1 MLSVLKSALGGLA
14 LVAFAL
20 LSLPAQA
27 QVTEG
32 DDAPLRFGRF
42 EHQGNVVHGFLSA
55 GGIHELSGSFF
66 DATTVRTGWVIPL
79 EEVRILAPV
88 LPGKVIGIALNYKSH
103 GGEQTDEPQF
113 FAKLPSSV
121 IAHEA
126 TIVPPKGSKNLHYE
140 GEVVIVMGA
149 RASKVPE
156 AQALE
161 YVFGVTAG
169 NDVTERS
176 FGSGGFDVLR
186 AKGSDTFAPLGPWIV
201 PGLSVDNLKLETQ
214 VNGKTVQQGSTK
226 QMIHSAAKI
235 IATVSKYITLEP
247 GDVIYTGTPGVT
259 QPLNEGDVVDVMVEG
274 VGRLR
279 NTVGATAAD

>member
-1 MLSVLKSALGGLA
+1 MLSVLKSALCGI
-14 LVAFAL
+14 AL
-20 LSLPAQA
+20 LACVAGLPAQA

-42 EHQGNVVHGFLSA
+42 EHDGKVIHGYLSV
-55 GGIHELSGSFF
+55 GGIHELSGGFF
-66 DATTVRTGWVIPL
+66 DKETVITGRVIPL
-79 EEVRILAPV
+79 EEVKVLAPV

-103 GGEQTDEPQF
+103 GGEKTDEPQF
-113 FAKLPSSV
+113 FAKMPSSV
-121 IAHEA
+121 IAHEG
-126 TIVPPKGSKNLHYE
+126 TILPPKGSKNLHYE

-149 RASKVPE
+149 TAKNVPE

-201 PGLSVDNLKLETQ
+201 PGLTVDNLKLETH

-235 IATVSKYITLEP
+235 IATVSKYMTLEP
-247 GDVIYTGTPGVT
+247 GDVIYTGTPGIT
-259 QPLNEGDVVDVMVEG
+259 QPLKEGDVVEVLVEG
-274 VGRLR
+274 VGLLR
-279 NTVGATAAD
+279 NTVGPVAE